1 MKATIHKWSRLQAGH
16 SILLV
21 MIIST
26 ATFLVLGGLL
36 KWSVGNT
43 TANVRNNQYFKTVA
57 AAEAATEKVIA
68 NLVTDYFEDEAIS
81 SNLERYRVLVPTAG
95 ESARWGNYVFSDGE
109 GNNNRTYVEHL
120 PPDEFRVLDSQ
131 YRGLH
136 GYASAFRVIS
146 NARELNTPFPMT
158 AALRQDVEVAM
169 IPLFQFAIF
178 YNLDLEINPGPPMV
192 VTGPVHCNKTIY
204 MRPGD
209 ELRFKSDVTAVGA
222 LQLNRHPDDPTPP
235 GSGRVIFEAE
245 HDAGVPSLN
254 LPIGT
259 NNTPVGVR
267 QIVEIPPPSESPD
280 SSMGRQRYYNKADLI
295 LLVQDTG
302 LQAFSGVGFGSR
314 TNIHTN
320 EIKSFFTNV
329 TFFDQREG
337 RTVKAS
343 QIDVSRLRQWNSTNR
358 SLRPFL
364 RSNDVRIV
372 YIADQ
377 RSQSSSTMPGV
388 RLVNGHTLLPKGLTI
403 ATPNPLY
410 VRGQYNVSTNGA
422 TTPLPTTNTTK
433 TLPASLV
440 GDSITVLSTSWND
453 AVASSGI
460 SSRTAAATTVN
471 AAFLAGIVQTTN
483 TGGGSYSGGVE
494 NFPRFLENWSGI
506 VFTYNGSMVV
516 MYDSKQAIRK
526 WPGTGTVYNPPNR
539 AWSFDQNFHDINK
552 LPPGTPVAR
561 TLIRGKWYTMK
572 PGTTQVVSG
581 TVN

>member
-1 MKATIHKWSRLQAGH
+1 MKTTIRKWSRSQAGH

-57 AAEAATEKVIA
+57 AAEAATEKVISH
-68 NLVTDYFEDEAIS
+68 LTTDYFEDESIA
-81 SNLERYRVLVPTAG
+81 SNLDRYRELVPTAE
-95 ESARWGNYVFSDGE
+95 ESARWGKYVFSDGE

-146 NARELNTPFPMT
+146 NARELGTVFPMT

-192 VTGPVHCNKTIY
+192 VTGPVHCNRTIY
-204 MRPGD
+204 LRPGD

-222 LQLNRHPDDPTPP
+222 LATTRHPDDPSYP
-235 GSGRVIFEAE
+235 GVTTGRVIFEAE

-267 QIVEIPPPSESPD
+267 QIVEVPPPSESPD
-280 SSMGRQRYYNKADLI
+280 SPMGRQRYYNKADLI

-302 LQAFSGVGFGSR
+302 IKAFSGATR

-320 EIKSFFTNV
+320 EIKSFLTNV

-343 QIDVSRLRQWNSTNR
+343 QIDVGRLRLWNETNK
-358 SLRPFL
+358 SLKL
-364 RSNDVRIV
+364 LLNSNDVRIV

-388 RLVNGHTLLPKGLTI
+388 RLVNGHTILPKGLTV

-410 VRGQYNVSTNGA
+410 VRGNYNISTNGS
-422 TTPLPTTNTTK
+422 TVPLPTTNTVMTR
-433 TLPASLV
+433 PASLV
-440 GDSITVLSTSWND
+440 GDAITVLSQSWND
-453 AVASSGI
+453 SAASSGI
-460 SSRTAAATTVN
+460 SSRSAAATTVN

-494 NFPRFLENWSGI
+494 NFPRFLENWSGK

-516 MYDSKQAIRK
+516 MYGSKQATRK
-526 WPGTGTVYNPPNR
+526 WPGTGEVYNPPNR
-539 AWSFDQNFHDINK
+539 AWSFDQNFRDINR

-572 PGTTQVVSG
+572 PGTTEVVSG

>member
-1 MKATIHKWSRLQAGH
+1 MKTTIHKWSRLQAGH

-57 AAEAATEKVIA
+57 AAEGATEKVIA

-81 SNLERYRVLVPTAG
+81 SNLERYRALVPTAA

-109 GNNNRTYVEHL
+109 GNINRTYVEHL

-254 LPIGT
+254 LAHRHEQHSCRRPADRRGSTSFRVARLIDGQAALLQQSRPDT
-259 NNTPVGVR
+259 AGSRHGDPGVQR
-267 QIVEIPPPSESPD
+267 RGIWLSNQYSHQRNQIVFY
-280 SSMGRQRYYNKADLI
+280 QCH
-295 LLVQDTG
+295 LLRPTRGQ
-302 LQAFSGVGFGSR
+302 
-314 TNIHTN
+314 N
-320 EIKSFFTNV
+320 
-329 TFFDQREG
+329 REG
-337 RTVKAS
+337 V
-343 QIDVSRLRQWNSTNR
+343 
-358 SLRPFL
+358 
-364 RSNDVRIV
+364 
-372 YIADQ
+372 AD
-377 RSQSSSTMPGV
+377 
-388 RLVNGHTLLPKGLTI
+388 
-403 ATPNPLY
+403 
-410 VRGQYNVSTNGA
+410 
-422 TTPLPTTNTTK
+422 
-433 TLPASLV
+433 
-440 GDSITVLSTSWND
+440 
-453 AVASSGI
+453 
-460 SSRTAAATTVN
+460 
-471 AAFLAGIVQTTN
+471 
-483 TGGGSYSGGVE
+483 
-494 NFPRFLENWSGI
+494 
-506 VFTYNGSMVV
+506 
-516 MYDSKQAIRK
+516 
-526 WPGTGTVYNPPNR
+526 
-539 AWSFDQNFHDINK
+539 
-552 LPPGTPVAR
+552 
-561 TLIRGKWYTMK
+561 
-572 PGTTQVVSG
+572 
-581 TVN
+581 

>member
-1 MKATIHKWSRLQAGH
+1 MKTTIHKWSPGQAGH

-57 AAEAATEKVIA
+57 AAEAATEKVISH
-68 NLVTDYFEDEAIS
+68 LTTDYFEDEAIS
-81 SNLERYRVLVPTAG
+81 SNLERYRALVPTAE

-109 GNNNRTYVEHL
+109 GHDNRTYVEHL

-146 NARELNTPFPMT
+146 NARELGTTFSMT

-178 YNLDLEINPGPPMV
+178 YNLNLEINPGPPME
-192 VTGPVHCNKTIY
+192 VTGPVHCNKNIY
-204 MRPGD
+204 LRPGD
-209 ELRFKSDVTAVGA
+209 DLRFKSDVTAVGSIA
-222 LQLNRHPDDPTPP
+222 MTRHPDDPDFP
-235 GSGRVIFEAE
+235 GTTTGRVIFEAE
-245 HDAGVPSLN
+245 HDSGVPSLN

-267 QIVEIPPPSESPD
+267 QIVEIPPPFESPD
-280 SSMGRQRYYNKADLI
+280 SPMGRQRYFNKADLI
-295 LLVQDTG
+295 LLVQNTG
-302 LQAFSGVGFGSR
+302 VQAFVGATR

-320 EIKSFFTNV
+320 SIRSFLTNV

-337 RTVKAS
+337 RTVRAS
-343 QIDVSRLRQWNSTNR
+343 QIDVGRLREWNNTNL
-358 SLRPFL
+358 SLKPLL

-388 RLVNGHTLLPKGLTI
+388 RVVNGHTLLPKGLTI

-410 VRGQYNVSTNGA
+410 VRGHYNVSTNGS
-422 TTPLPTTNTTK
+422 TTPLPTTNTTR

-440 GDSITVLSTSWND
+440 GDSITVLSISWND
-453 AVASSGI
+453 ANA
-460 SSRTAAATTVN
+460 TAAIGSRNANATTVN
-471 AAFLAGIVQTTN
+471 AAFLAGIVQTTRN
-483 TGGGSYSGGVE
+483 GGSSYSGGVE
-494 NFPRFLENWSGI
+494 NFPRFLENWSGR

-516 MYDSKQAIRK
+516 MYDSMQAIRR

-539 AWSFDQNFHDINK
+539 AWAFDQNFRDINK

-572 PGTTQVVSG
+572 PGTTEVA
-581 TVN
+581 N